1 MLAGVGIQDDQ
12 TRYFSHNFRVSK
24 LNYIM
29 HWSIVIQTK
38 NAALWYLIKLLS
50 FSHVYSI
57 GKGNMGEWN
66 ALILGKVRVSDVILP
81 MALDVAFLE
90 NRIGVL
96 SSSEEDGSGG

>member
-1 MLAGVGIQDDQ
+1 M
-12 TRYFSHNFRVSK
+12 
-24 LNYIM
+24 
-29 HWSIVIQTK
+29 
-38 NAALWYLIKLLS
+38 
-50 FSHVYSI
+50 YSI

-66 ALILGKVRVSDVILP
+66 ALILGKVRVYDVILP